1 MTETEL
7 RNKIVEQARGW
18 IGLKETDGSFK
29 PIIDRY
35 NAITPLPAGYR
46 MSYTDP
52 WCAAFVSAVGAAC
65 GLTDIILPE
74 CSCDRMI
81 ALYKARGLWQEGDA
95 YAAKPGDLIF
105 YDWDGDRVSDH
116 VGLVVAVEGEYLRV
130 VEGNKSDAVGERRV
144 HMDNA
149 CIRGY
154 GQPDYA
160 THATE
165 EATVGAAISRPQTT
179 VQPVG
184 AAISRPQIAL
194 PTLSTGDTG
203 ETVRAAQ
210 LLLIGRGCRCGPCGA
225 DGEFGAGTKGGVMSY
240 QRGHALTLDGVIG
253 AETWASLLGVTA

>member
-7 RNKIVEQARGW
+7 RALVADTARGYL
-18 IGLKETDGSFK
+18 GLKEADGSFE

-35 NAITPLPAGYR
+35 NAITPLPVGYR
-46 MSYTDP
+46 MRCTDP

-74 CSCDRMI
+74 CSCERMI
-81 ALYKARGLWQEGDA
+81 ALYKAAGRWEEVDFAVPKAGDV
-95 YAAKPGDLIF
+95 IF
-105 YDWDGDRVSDH
+105 YDWDGDRIADH
-116 VGLVVAVEGEYLRV
+116 VGLIVAVEGEYLRV

-160 THATE
+160 AHATE
-165 EATVGAAISRPQTT
+165 KATKSCHSERSEESPTPDKGDPSTPLRSAQDDSKGTALF
-179 VQPVG
+179 
-184 AAISRPQIAL
+184 L

-225 DGEFGAGTKGGVMSY
+225 DGEFGAGTP
-240 QRGHALTLDGVIG
+240 
-253 AETWASLLGVTA
+253 